1 MASSL
6 SFICW
11 WTPELFSSSGCCEHN
26 CANIFSSSCFR
37 FFLVY
42 TQEGHCRAP
51 HNSMFKFWR
60 GTEVFS
66 TRHAHPPVCVRL
78 QAPHVC
84 TDRRLFSRHY
94 AVLLGV
100 RWRLRSAF
108 APCHLLT
115 DDVQSLLTC
124 SLAISSSS
132 VSGEMTVQR
141 PMVLVCFVFFSCGD
155 YVCTPDT
162 NTLSERGF
170 ANIFSL
176 SEGFVLLSRPCPLRT
191 ELLVS
196 VQSDSPVFPFVALLS
211 VPRHPYVL
219 TVHSFLAH
227 SHLGQ
232 TSEFPTLA

>member
-1 MASSL
+1 MRLPKVRRYLATGQQRLKSIPSSVCDIISIL
-6 SFICW
+6 HLLVE
-11 WTPELFSSSGCCEHN
+11 PELFLSSGCCEHN
-26 CANIFSSSCFR
+26 RANIFSSSCFG

-66 TRHAHPPVCVRL
+66 TRHAHPPMCVRL

-84 TDRRLFSRHY
+84 TDRRLFSRYH

-141 PMVLVCFVFFSCGD
+141 PMVLVCFLFFSCRD
-155 YVCTPDT
+155 YVCIPDI
-162 NTLSERGF
+162 NPIRERVCKYF
-170 ANIFSL
+170 L
-176 SEGFVLLSRPCPLRT
+176 PL
-191 ELLVS
+191 
-196 VQSDSPVFPFVALLS
+196 
-211 VPRHPYVL
+211 
-219 TVHSFLAH
+219 
-227 SHLGQ
+227 
-232 TSEFPTLA
+232 